1 MWRTC
6 AALALA
12 LPVATCR
19 DGVGPGTPTRAQI
32 AVAPILPSEAA
43 LADFGLTI
51 DAVRFVVVR
60 PAADTLADTTLA
72 LPPDS
77 TELALDLRV
86 SVVSVPET
94 LQVSVV
100 ALSGTLPLFIGTR
113 SVPVPSTVV
122 TAIPVDSFIGPVADS
137 IVIIPRAAFI
147 ALNDSLRFQVLGFNG
162 GAPVT
167 QFYIAWSSS
176 DSSLAPINRFGVLR
190 APGARASVRV
200 RARTPSGASDSVP
213 VTFVPLATQLVPV
226 PGAPQSGTA
235 GQPLATPFEVE
246 VRAADGLGV
255 GGVAVRFRSLSGG
268 APADTTVTSDTLGR
282 ARATGVLGP
291 ITGAQSFE
299 VVAAGLA
306 GSTVMFN
313 VTAFAGA
320 ATQLVTSAG
329 DLQSAVVG
337 TAVATDPAVRAE
349 DQFGNPVPG
358 ASISFAVSGGGGSVA
373 GPAQLTN
380 GAGVATV
387 GSWTLDTTAGTDTL
401 TATLSGLTP
410 VTFTATG
417 IAGAATQ
424 IAQLAGDGQAAVV
437 NTILPTAPAVIVRD
451 QFNNP
456 VPGVGVSFAPDSG
469 GGSVTGASPL
479 TDTTGVARVGSWRLG
494 TLVGQNTLAASAS
507 GLAGSPVTFVANGT
521 RDVAAQLL
529 RVSID
534 TQTAIAGQAVS
545 VLPTV
550 RVADQ
555 YGNAVPGGSVTFTLT
570 GALIGT
576 VTPSVATTDSLGVGR
591 VTNWTLATGPGVNTL
606 DAAASGLAG
615 SPITFSAN
623 GITTTAASMALDAG
637 DLQSGIVATLLPIAY
652 SVVVKD
658 SAGLPVQ
665 NVQVHWVAGPAGGSM
680 NPATSPT
687 DVNGIAASTRTLGVG
702 AGTQTAT
709 ASVGG
714 LAGSPVTFS
723 ATALADV
730 PAQLVKLSVDPQSAT
745 VATLVAAPPS
755 VRVVDRFGNPVS
767 GVVVGFTVASGGG
780 SVGASA
786 DTTDALGVAAVQ
798 SWTLGTIAGIN
809 NNSLQASAAG
819 VPSVTFRA
827 SGIAGAPARLAFLV
841 EPSRALAG
849 DTITPPVEVT
859 VQDQY
864 GNIDFTATDL
874 VQLGLGPVTPLGAK
888 LLGATAVA
896 AEGGVA
902 VFPDLAI
909 DSAGFGYTLVATSGT
924 LAGAE
929 SKPFDVGGVI
939 AAFTDDRLDPVAAAF
954 NPVNGFVYVPGGDG
968 ETQTLGVLDPSK
980 GLLSLLP
987 ILQSQPFGVAVNA
1000 QTNRVYVTTF
1010 AVLTGGVVVID
1021 ASDNSPIAT
1030 ILLDGEARGIAVDE
1044 GTDTI
1049 FVAVAGDPGK
1059 DIPPSLAI
1067 IDGKEN
1073 RVVTSI
1079 PFKDGALAGIGVA
1092 FDPTDRLVYVAIP
1105 NLGVGVFDLAKRE
1118 HVTTVPIVGDKGAA
1132 GTYGVAVD
1140 VRARLVYAT
1149 NRAEHTFSVIDP
1161 VGRKE
1166 LDRFSVGAF
1175 PEGLGIDPDRGV
1187 VYVAN
1192 SGANTV
1198 SFIHQDPKTSRF
1210 VVFATLIVGP
1220 QPKAAAVDPTT
1231 GRFYVPTFT
1240 DDQVR
1245 VVQP

>member
-1 MWRTC
+1 
-6 AALALA
+6 
-12 LPVATCR
+12 
-19 DGVGPGTPTRAQI
+19 
-32 AVAPILPSEAA
+32 
-43 LADFGLTI
+43 
-51 DAVRFVVVR
+51 
-60 PAADTLADTTLA
+60 
-72 LPPDS
+72 
-77 TELALDLRV
+77 
-86 SVVSVPET
+86 
-94 LQVSVV
+94 
-100 ALSGTLPLFIGTR
+100 
-113 SVPVPSTVV
+113 
-122 TAIPVDSFIGPVADS
+122 
-137 IVIIPRAAFI
+137 
-147 ALNDSLRFQVLGFNG
+147 
-162 GAPVT
+162 
-167 QFYIAWSSS
+167 
-176 DSSLAPINRFGVLR
+176 
-190 APGARASVRV
+190 
-200 RARTPSGASDSVP
+200 
-213 VTFVPLATQLVPV
+213 
-226 PGAPQSGTA
+226 
-235 GQPLATPFEVE
+235 
-246 VRAADGLGV
+246 
-255 GGVAVRFRSLSGG
+255 
-268 APADTTVTSDTLGR
+268 
-282 ARATGVLGP
+282 
-291 ITGAQSFE
+291 
-299 VVAAGLA
+299 
-306 GSTVMFN
+306 
-313 VTAFAGA
+313 
-320 ATQLVTSAG
+320 
-329 DLQSAVVG
+329 
-337 TAVATDPAVRAE
+337 
-349 DQFGNPVPG
+349 
-358 ASISFAVSGGGGSVA
+358 
-373 GPAQLTN
+373 
-380 GAGVATV
+380 
-387 GSWTLDTTAGTDTL
+387 
-401 TATLSGLTP
+401 
-410 VTFTATG
+410 
-417 IAGAATQ
+417 
-424 IAQLAGDGQAAVV
+424 
-437 NTILPTAPAVIVRD
+437 
-451 QFNNP
+451 
-456 VPGVGVSFAPDSG
+456 
-469 GGSVTGASPL
+469 
-479 TDTTGVARVGSWRLG
+479 
-494 TLVGQNTLAASAS
+494 
-507 GLAGSPVTFVANGT
+507 
-521 RDVAAQLL
+521 
-529 RVSID
+529 
-534 TQTAIAGQAVS
+534 
-545 VLPTV
+545 
-550 RVADQ
+550 
-555 YGNAVPGGSVTFTLT
+555 
-570 GALIGT
+570 
-576 VTPSVATTDSLGVGR
+576 
-591 VTNWTLATGPGVNTL
+591 
-606 DAAASGLAG
+606 
-615 SPITFSAN
+615 
-623 GITTTAASMALDAG
+623 
-637 DLQSGIVATLLPIAY
+637 
-652 SVVVKD
+652 
-658 SAGLPVQ
+658 
-665 NVQVHWVAGPAGGSM
+665 
-680 NPATSPT
+680 
-687 DVNGIAASTRTLGVG
+687 
-702 AGTQTAT
+702 
-709 ASVGG
+709 
-714 LAGSPVTFS
+714 
-723 ATALADV
+723 
-730 PAQLVKLSVDPQSAT
+730 
-745 VATLVAAPPS
+745 
-755 VRVVDRFGNPVS
+755 
-767 GVVVGFTVASGGG
+767 VASGGG

-798 SWTLGTIAGIN
+798 SWTLGTTAGIN

-827 SGIAGAPARLAFLV
+827 SGIAGAPAQLGFLI

-849 DTITPPVEVT
+849 DTIAPPVEVT

-909 DSAGFGYTLVATSGT
+909 DSAGFGYALVATSGT

-968 ETQTLGVLDPSK
+968 ETQALGVLDPSK

-1010 AVLTGGVVVID
+1010 AVLTGAVVVID

-1240 DDQVR
+1240 DNRVR
-1245 VVQP
+1245 VIQP